1 MQVWLDEAKLKFDH
15 ADGASGGCFNLA
27 MYCQGMT
34 GKQIADNWRNLDP
47 AAGVSLNYQQYL
59 RLFFAKSLFTMD
71 AYRAKVFTRWGLDW
85 NKIRASSAAATF
97 NMYNFSKHH
106 LEVVQPAR
114 WMKTTSV
121 PRSPCPCSFP
131 RSFLNGDTHIDAV
144 YVTDANLE
152 EAIRRG
158 ADELWV
164 IWTVSELGEWN
175 DGFVND
181 YFQIIEAAANGRLRQ
196 IEDRI
201 AANNDAIAAGKPG
214 EFGRPDRDQENP
226 GGSRAQLPGRFQLG
240 PRRRGRQCRRA
251 NGTAVVQGKRDSI
264 HTAARRGAA
273 AGRFA
278 GHVAAIHRGDE
289 RFPHPRRGRLRQ
301 GISHRQGRGHGRHG
315 ASHDQDR
322 RCRTASSPTPSTSPR
337 PAAISRAMRS
347 AASAT
352 VEQGIFNLF
361 VDNGNPD
368 RKAMYYRLFF
378 RDAKGNPL
386 TLIGF
391 KDVRGDNDSD
401 VWTDTTTLF
410 TRILKGHVGAEADG
424 GASILAAGII
434 HIHFL
439 DFLDELTTFR
449 VEGASIA
456 DRASSLESLRI
467 AVPEQTVG
475 RLRPPRPALLTVLR
489 IRAADQKWASGPVH
503 SLGEQRMPFDVII
516 IGSGF
521 GGAITACRLSQA
533 GYKRARPRARPALG

>member
-1 MQVWLDEAKLKFDH
+1 MTISESSPKGQEAQRKRSLILAGGGLKVAFQAGVMQVWLDEAKLKFDH

-27 MYCQGMT
+27 MYCQGST

-71 AYRAKVFTRWGLDW
+71 AYRAKVFTKWGLDW
-85 NKIRASSAAATF
+85 NKIRTSSAAATF
-97 NMYNFSKHH
+97 NMYNFSKHR
-106 LEVVQPAR
+106 LEVALPNQMDEDHLCAAVALP
-114 WMKTTSV
+114 MF
-121 PRSPCPCSFP
+121 FP
-131 RSFLNGDTHIDAV
+131 PVVLNGDTHIDAV

-201 AANNDAIAAGKPG
+201 AANNAAIAAGKPG
-214 EFGRPDRDQENP
+214 EFGRPIVIKKIQAEVALNYLVDFSSDRVAEAVNAGVQTARQWCKENGIPFTPLPDVAPQRAASPVTSLQFTEEMKGFLTP
-226 GGSRAQLPGRFQLG
+226 GEVDYDKGFRTGKAE
-240 PRRRGRQCRRA
+240 
-251 NGTAVVQGKRDSI
+251 GTAAMVHLTIKTDDVN
-264 HTAARRGAA
+264 
-273 AGRFA
+273 RFITDPQ
-278 GHVAAIHRGDE
+278 HVA
-289 RFPHPRRGRLRQ
+289 
-301 GISHRQGRGHGRHG
+301 S
-315 ASHDQDR
+315 ASGYFKSDAFGGQR
-322 RCRTASSPTPSTSPR
+322 E
-337 PAAISRAMRS
+337 
-347 AASAT
+347 

-361 VDNGNPD
+361 VDNGNPE

-378 RDAKGNPL
+378 RDAKGNPF

-391 KDVRGDNDSD
+391 KDVRSDNNSD

-424 GASILAAGII
+424 GASIVAAGII

-449 VEGASIA
+449 VEGGSIA
-456 DRASSLESLRI
+456 DRASSLERFGSLFLSKLWDVY
-467 AVPEQTVG
+467 AHH
-475 RLRPPRPALLTVLR
+475 VLP
-489 IRAADQKWASGPVH
+489 S
-503 SLGEQRMPFDVII
+503 SPF
-516 IGSGF
+516 
-521 GGAITACRLSQA
+521 
-533 GYKRARPRARPALG
+533 